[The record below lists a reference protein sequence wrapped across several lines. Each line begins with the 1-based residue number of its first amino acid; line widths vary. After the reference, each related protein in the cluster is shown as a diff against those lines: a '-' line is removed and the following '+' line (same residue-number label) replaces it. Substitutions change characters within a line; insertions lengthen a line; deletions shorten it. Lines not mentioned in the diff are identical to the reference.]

1 MAQLIDLLMV
11 TLAVGIAIWFTVKY
25 FYNLG
30 KAPKGESVSC
40 SGCNSGCHDDIP
52 ENPSLGLL
60 RKNK

>member
-1 MAQLIDLLMV
+1 MAQLIDLAMV
-11 TLAVGIAIWFTVKY
+11 ALAVAAAFWFTVKY

-52 ENPSLGLL
+52 DNPSLGLL
-60 RKNK
+60 KKIK